1 MYVCAR
7 YGMHVSYISTIKA
20 SLTSFIA
27 AMSAPFSKS
36 REQVSS
42 KGCTVQCSIAR
53 KRERDRSGQGHTE
66 EDGHDAGTG
75 RQGPVGPVRVG

>member
-36 REQVSS
+36 REQVSL
-42 KGCTVQCSIAR
+42 R
-53 KRERDRSGQGHTE
+53 
-66 EDGHDAGTG
+66 
-75 RQGPVGPVRVG
+75 PVRAAQCNAVLPEKEREIGHVRDTQKKMGMMQGQADRVR